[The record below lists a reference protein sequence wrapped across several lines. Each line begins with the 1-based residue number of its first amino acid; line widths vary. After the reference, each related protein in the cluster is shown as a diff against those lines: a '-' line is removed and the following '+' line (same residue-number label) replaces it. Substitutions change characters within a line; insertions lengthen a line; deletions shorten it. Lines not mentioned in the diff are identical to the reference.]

1 MRIGGASIWVDDQD
15 KALKFYTEKLEFVKK
30 DDLQDGAWRLV
41 TVVSKDDPDG
51 NALELLPATFP
62 SAPALQREMVAA
74 EYAAIG
80 FFTKDVRADY
90 ERLKQSGVEFLD
102 EPVYS
107 EEGQVTYA
115 KFDDTCGNLINL
127 IQVKA

>member
-1 MRIGGASIWVDDQD
+1 MKIGGASIWVDDQD
-15 KALKFYTEKLEFVKK
+15 KALKFYTEKLGFVKK

-41 TVVSKDDPDG
+41 SVVPKDDPDG

-62 SAPALQREMVAA
+62 SAPALQKEMFDA

-80 FFTKDVRADY
+80 FFTQDVWADY
-90 ERLKQSGVEFLD
+90 NRLKQVGVVFLN
-102 EPVYS
+102 EPLYS
-107 EEGQVTYA
+107 EEGGVTYA

-127 IQVKA
+127 IQWKA